1 MTSYE
6 VDILKKAL
14 LKAERKEVERF
25 KNLPCEDV
33 TFSEE
38 FENSIE
44 KLAKKRKSFAWQAT
58 KTVPRRIAVA
68 LIAAIIT
75 FCLMMSISAVRETVV
90 NFFVNVYDES
100 ISIFV
105 KGDKSGNIP
114 DRIEEP
120 LLPSHIPE
128 GYTLNESKNFEC
140 MAVSVWL
147 NENGNH
153 FILQQDILS
162 EDHLIHID
170 NENRD
175 YQTEQLGNVTLYYSS
190 EKGTYIIMWSTEYYL
205 FTILCP
211 SSIPF
216 DEIKTVISS
225 MNL

>member
-25 KNLPCEDV
+25 KKLPCEDV

-90 NFFVNVYDES
+90 NFFVNVSDEF
-100 ISIFV
+100 IHIII
-105 KGDKSGNIP
+105 KGDDSGNIP

-120 LLPSHIPE
+120 ILPSHIPE
-128 GYTLNESKNFEC
+128 GYTLEESKNYGN
-140 MAVSVWL
+140 MAVSIWL
-147 NENGNH
+147 NENGNY
-153 FILQQDILS
+153 FALEQKVLS
-162 EDHLIHID
+162 GNSDIHID
-170 NENRD
+170 KID
-175 YQTEQLGNVTLYYSS
+175 FQTEKLGNVTLYYGS
-190 EKGTYIIMWSTEYYL
+190 KNGTYLIMWSTEYYT
-205 FTILCP
+205 FTIVCP
-211 SSIPF
+211 DSIPF